1 MARPERAGGAS
12 LTASGGQVAGR
23 TSQATALVA
32 LAPPAPGG
40 SQALPSGAPRASG
53 STRVLP
59 GARSHAVAGAAR
71 AHRRALGA
79 TAPAPA
85 TAETANGPSGGR
97 SSPGGGSYVVGRPQR
112 LVLCGTPVGLR
123 AGGPFCQSVLTACR
137 SRAL

>member
-1 MARPERAGGAS
+1 MARTERAGGAS

-79 TAPAPA
+79 TAKEGLWARILQVLLPA
-85 TAETANGPSGGR
+85 EVLFF
-97 SSPGGGSYVVGRPQR
+97 SS
-112 LVLCGTPVGLR
+112 
-123 AGGPFCQSVLTACR
+123 A
-137 SRAL
+137 

>member
-1 MARPERAGGAS
+1 MARTERAGGAS

-23 TSQATALVA
+23 TRKATALVA

-85 TAETANGPSGGR
+85 TAEAANGPSGGR
-97 SSPGGGSYVVGRPQR
+97 SSPGGGRYVVGRPQR
-112 LVLCGTPVGLR
+112 LRLARTRLALSPGVPRVH
-123 AGGPFCQSVLTACR
+123 PPPTA
-137 SRAL
+137 